1 MVLDLSKGQG
11 VKWQG
16 EEAQI
21 IEILYKYWGR
31 VRQYALLYIPEKRKS
46 VRVTV
51 ERLYRE
57 NPDLVVVQKR

>member
-16 EEAQI
+16 KEAQI
-21 IEILYKYWGR
+21 IEILYKHWGR

-46 VRVTV
+46 ILVTV

>member
-1 MVLDLSKGQG
+1 MVLDLGKGQG

-16 EEAQI
+16 KEAQI
-21 IEILYKYWGR
+21 IEILYKYWGG

-57 NPDLVVVQKR
+57 NPDLVVVQER

>member
-1 MVLDLSKGQG
+1 MVLDLSKGQR

-16 EEAQI
+16 KEAQI

-31 VRQYALLYIPEKRKS
+31 VRQYALLHIPENRKS
-46 VRVTV
+46 ILVPV

>member
-16 EEAQI
+16 KEAQI
-21 IEILYKYWGR
+21 IEIQYKYWGR
-31 VRQYALLYIPEKRKS
+31 VRQYVLLYIPEKRKS
-46 VRVTV
+46 ILVTV

>member
-16 EEAQI
+16 KEAQI
-21 IEILYKYWGR
+21 IGILYKYWGR
-31 VRQYALLYIPEKRKS
+31 VRPYALLYIPEKRKS
-46 VRVTV
+46 VLVTV